1 VKTSE
6 TKPKGTGLL
15 IFLLIYFGVYGS
27 MHVYF
32 LWKTVQALQVQGWPL
47 LFLTGFLLLMLNG
60 PILVRALERNDQIL
74 GATAMAWVSYTW
86 MAFLLWFL
94 SLGILRDLWNT
105 GARTAA
111 LIIPESYRLIIP
123 PRPAYLII
131 LVLVAAAAAWGI
143 LEGRDL
149 RTERVTIQ
157 TQFLAPGS
165 KPIRIAQISD
175 VHLGLIEGQRRIDQ
189 VASILFDEKPDLLL
203 CTGDLMDGAIPHL
216 NHMSA
221 YFAAI
226 NPPLGKFAV
235 TGNHEFYA
243 GIRESLAF
251 LKAAGFTVL
260 RAESAA
266 AGSLRI
272 AGVDFP
278 AERQT
283 GQTAYTDEGAALD
296 TGDEGFFTVLLKHS
310 PDVKESSL
318 GRFQLQLSGHTH
330 KGQIFPFNYPVRLRY
345 RYIAGLYDLGQGSK
359 VYTSRGTG
367 TWGPPLRLLA
377 PAEVT
382 IITIEAAG

>member
-86 MAFLLWFL
+86 MAFLLC
-94 SLGILRDLWNT
+94 
-105 GARTAA
+105 
-111 LIIPESYRLIIP
+111 P